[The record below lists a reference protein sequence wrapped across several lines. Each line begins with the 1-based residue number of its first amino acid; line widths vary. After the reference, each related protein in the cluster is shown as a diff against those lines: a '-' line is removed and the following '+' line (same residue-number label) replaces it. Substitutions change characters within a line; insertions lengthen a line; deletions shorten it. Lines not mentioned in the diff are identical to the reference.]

1 MGSDCS
7 SFHQERSHTM
17 RWGYLALI
25 LLVTVAGVQL
35 LEEENAESAL
45 NNLSES
51 EGKQSLPDA
60 ILPLVKREAGKKKT
74 EGKIVRRKKSKR
86 VGRKKENLK
95 AGKKRGSRKSG
106 KKNNKQNRLG
116 KKKKKSGRPNKGT
129 SVGKKKRNGK

>member
-35 LEEENAESAL
+35 LEEENAEFAL

-51 EGKQSLPDA
+51 EGKQSLADA
-60 ILPLVKREAGKKKT
+60 ILPLVKRETEKKSITKKT
-74 EGKIVRRKKSKR
+74 GQKKKSKKD
-86 VGRKKENLK
+86 RKKKRSRNVGQTEKNGNG
-95 AGKKRGSRKSG
+95 GKKGSRKVGKKGGKGGINKRGSKR
-106 KKNNKQNRLG
+106 KNNR
-116 KKKKKSGRPNKGT
+116 
-129 SVGKKKRNGK
+129 KRNC